1 MAEKVVIGNAELWHG
16 DCREVLPLLPRVDL
30 VLTDPPYGIGIDG
43 QKESVNRNPKHN
55 RKAHEFMGW
64 DNETP
69 ERLVFELLRY
79 KSAGQIVWGATTSP
93 TSCRTRQR
101 AGCFGTKASVG

>member
-1 MAEKVVIGNAELWHG
+1 MAEKVVIGNATLYLG

-55 RKAHEFMGW
+55 RKAHDFMGR
-64 DNETP
+64 DSETP
-69 ERLVFELLRY
+69 ERLVNTHKKHLTAE
-79 KSAGQIVWGATTSP
+79 IV
-93 TSCRTRQR
+93 C
-101 AGCFGTKASVG
+101 V